1 MGMDDRE
8 RYGHGIGGM
17 RWCRLV
23 REQCMKGMWCRERKS
38 GKKNGYC
45 EGLDDVHKGYGMRTD
60 EAYNMSCGFKEMRG
74 VVSSEE

>member
-1 MGMDDRE
+1 MHE
-8 RYGHGIGGM
+8 
-17 RWCRLV
+17 L
-23 REQCMKGMWCRERKS
+23 WCRERKN

-60 EAYNMSCGFKEMRG
+60 EAYNMSSGFKEMRG